1 MAVDP
6 WSAERRRAEA
16 ELAAAEAVIEKA
28 VRAAIDQW
36 LTEVRRLVLGPD
48 ETLTAA
54 GLALVEWA
62 RATGNGGRLE
72 PRTITAAGDM
82 PNLEGFGQ
90 ADPVWLAALRALFRP
105 AILDLFTERFMAFA
119 RGAIIAA
126 QPYRDAFINQVFSR
140 LRLFPAQE
148 FEVIRFEIAEA
159 ISEGEGIDQIRDRV
173 AAQLDFDTTRGAQG
187 EQSASRGVQGR
198 IDEVEKLLDADDAAT
213 DPDDPARLSAG
224 ERAALRKER
233 GELYREKR
241 RLDQKWE
248 YKARRIARTEAAA
261 ALNGGDYS
269 GALASEEIEGIT
281 LWKQWLATT
290 DERTRHSHVLADGQ
304 VQKLRDPF
312 VVGGWPLEHPADP
325 VGPAHEV
332 INCRC
337 TALYHDADDLEAE
350 GFDPEDLPAPEGD
363 PLVSPE
369 EMMANASRSAA
380 RIEAMADMNAA
391 AVPVGGEMAETL
403 PNGWRGVLAPLDIKS
418 GDGRII
424 ATPQTLR
431 VREAPRSLLWQPEL
445 SDYHGGAV
453 VVGRID
459 RVWEENGLLM
469 GEGPFDLGDEMA
481 QKAARQ
487 LGEGY
492 SNGVS
497 VDLDDFT
504 MVEVWQYADGT
515 PIPDDVMEIADWDEL
530 WEEGARPIS
539 MMTDWR
545 LMAATLVPQPAFNE
559 ARLVPVYDYT
569 PADDADLPPGV
580 TAPAADEGAELV
592 DAVAAASLPAG
603 RVLVAAVS
611 GDTGLPVAPADTPWD
626 PEGATE
632 RIFARFTDE
641 AGEVD
646 TAAVA
651 SAYLWVDEDTDPAMP
666 EAYWIGFADWLE
678 DADGNGALTT
688 IPAGAQAAADYVVTG
703 LDASTPE
710 ADVTA
715 LRAAVCSLYDSIRAV
730 DPEWPECP
738 TSEDLAA
745 DEAPAE
751 DMAAAAAPRPR
762 ARPATRAGR
771 AAVKGARRT
780 ANRTAGRRSAPARPG
795 VMTIVAAAAPAYAAA
810 DFADPGLT
818 GPTPLTVS
826 DDGHVKGHLA
836 IFGTCHTSF
845 PDVCVTPPRTQTGY
859 AMFHLGEVQTD
870 AGPIGVGKITL
881 GTGHAAARAGARPAA
896 EHYDHTGTCVAVVRA
911 GEDEHGIWVA
921 GRLVEDV
928 TPERLAALRRSPLSG
943 DWRRVN
949 GNLELVAALAVNAP
963 GFPVPRTMV
972 ASAGGS
978 QLSLVAAGV
987 VPRPKQKAKRLKA
1000 LDLTPAEFARQVIT
1014 EQRKFARRGREA
1026 DQLAARLGLD
1036 HATQAEALAAR
1047 IGVGV

>member
-6 WSAERRRAEA
+6 WLPKRLRADA
-16 ELAAAEAVIEKA
+16 ELVAAEAAIEKA

-48 ETLTAA
+48 QALTAA

-62 RATGNGGRLE
+62 RATGTGDQLE
-72 PRTITAAGDM
+72 PRTITAAGDL

-90 ADPVWLAALRALFRP
+90 ADPVWLAALRNLIKP
-105 AILDLFTERFMAFA
+105 AILDLFTERFLAFA

-148 FEVIRFEIAEA
+148 FENIRFEIAEG
-159 ISEGEGIDQIRDRV
+159 ISEGEGVDLIRDRV

-198 IDEVEKLLDADDAAT
+198 IDEVEKLLDADDATT
-213 DPDDPARLSAG
+213 DANDPARLSAG

-248 YKARRIARTEAAA
+248 YKARRIARTEAIG

-269 GALASEEIEGIT
+269 GALASEEIEGII

-312 VVGGWPLEHPADP
+312 IVGGWPLEHPGDP
-325 VGPAHEV
+325 VGPGQEV

-337 TALYHDADDLEAE
+337 TALYHDASDLEAE
-350 GFDPEDLPAPEGD
+350 GIDPDDLPPPEGD

-369 EMMANASRSAA
+369 EMAANASRSAA

-391 AVPVGGEMAETL
+391 AVPVGGEMAEQL
-403 PNGWRGVLAPLDIKS
+403 PNGWRGVLAPLDTKS

-424 ATPQTLR
+424 ATPAALR

-459 RVWEENGLLM
+459 RVWEENGFLM

-487 LGEGY
+487 LGEGF

-504 MVEVWQYADGT
+504 MVEAWHYADGA
-515 PIPDDVMEIADWDEL
+515 PIPDDVLEVADWDEL

-545 LMAATLVPQPAFNE
+545 LMAATLVSQPAFNE

-580 TAPAADEGAELV
+580 TAPAQDGAE
-592 DAVAAASLPAG
+592 
-603 RVLVAAVS
+603 LVAAVS

-632 RIFARFTDE
+632 RIFARFTDPDT
-641 AGEVD
+641 GEVD

-666 EAYWIGFADWLE
+666 EAYWIGFADWIE

-688 IPAGAQAAADYVVTG
+688 IPAGAQAAADYVATG

-730 DPEWPECP
+730 DAEWPDCP
-738 TSEDLAA
+738 TAEDMPA
-745 DEAPAE
+745 DEAAPAE
-751 DMAAAAAPRPR
+751 DMAAAAAPRARP

-771 AAVKGARRT
+771 AAVKGARRV
-780 ANRTAGRRSAPARPG
+780 ANRTAGRRPAPARPG
-795 VMTIVAAAAPAYAAA
+795 VMTIVAAAAPTYAAA

-859 AMFHLGEVQTD
+859 AMFHLGEVATEL
-870 AGPIGVGKITL
+870 GPIGVGKITL
-881 GTGHAAARAGARPAA
+881 GTGHAQPRAGARPAS

-921 GRLVEDV
+921 GRLVEDI
-928 TPERLAALRRSPLSG
+928 TPARLAALRRSPLSG

-949 GNLELVAALAVNAP
+949 GNLELVAALAVNTP

-987 VPRPKQKAKRLKA
+987 VPRPKTKAKRVKA
-1000 LDLTPAEFARQVIT
+1000 LDLTPAEFARQVIA
-1014 EQRKFARRGREA
+1014 EERAYARRGREA
-1026 DQLAARLGLD
+1026 DRLAVRLGLD